1 MSDKILFCTCAKM
14 ILFTTSELKLYL
26 ITSAINYTTEN
37 YYVKLISLNFPGG
50 GGGGGPFD
58 PCNHPLD
65 PHMGWFKIS
74 YVFLTFLTISIFNL
88 KGKLAS

>member
-50 GGGGGPFD
+50 GEGGGSFRPLQPPSRSAHGMVQNILRISDHFNDFD
-58 PCNHPLD
+58 
-65 PHMGWFKIS
+65 F
-74 YVFLTFLTISIFNL
+74 
-88 KGKLAS
+88 

>member
-1 MSDKILFCTCAKM
+1 M

-37 YYVKLISLNFPGG
+37 YYVKLIRWNFP

-74 YVFLTFLTISIFNL
+74 YVFLAFLTISIVNF

>member
-37 YYVKLISLNFPGG
+37 YYVKLISLNFPRWV
-50 GGGGGPFD
+50 GGGP
-58 PCNHPLD
+58 
-65 PHMGWFKIS
+65 S
-74 YVFLTFLTISIFNL
+74 
-88 KGKLAS
+88 

>member
-14 ILFTTSELKLYL
+14 IFFTTSELKLYL
-26 ITSAINYTTEN
+26 NTSAINYTPEN

-50 GGGGGPFD
+50 GEGGPFD

-88 KGKLAS
+88 KGKLVS